1 MDREL
6 RRLEVMPG
14 LAAST
19 PADRMHFELSSN
31 AEKLLKV
38 TEIIA
43 IKKNVSFHAGSAR
56 EVDHGVEPA
65 KSISIYP
72 EEQDMS
78 YKISEIEGIGP
89 VFSEKLGAAG
99 IATTDDLLRLC
110 ANAKGRTE
118 VSEKTGLST
127 SQLLAWAD
135 MADMMRLNGV
145 GPQFSELL
153 KAAGV
158 DTVKELRT
166 RNAENLTAKLAEVN
180 AEKKLARTVPALS
193 QVSGWI
199 EQANATEPLISH

>member
-1 MDREL
+1 MF
-6 RRLEVMPG
+6 
-14 LAAST
+14 
-19 PADRMHFELSSN
+19 FETR
-31 AEKLLKV
+31 LKV

-43 IKKNVSFHAGSAR
+43 TENIVSFHAVSAR
-56 EVDHGVEPA
+56 EADRSVEPA
-65 KSISIYP
+65 AFNSIYP
-72 EEQDMS
+72 KEQDMA

-89 VFSEKLGAAG
+89 VFTEKLGTAG

-135 MADMMRLNGV
+135 MADMMRLNGI

-153 KAAGV
+153 KASGV

-180 AEKKLARTVPALS
+180 AEKKLAGAVPALS
-193 QVSGWI
+193 QVTGWI
-199 EQANATEPLISH
+199 EQAKTTEPLISH